1 MCARV
6 ATPTALIL
14 VQVTLVLGA
23 SLFVLLFPLL
33 AVSLDVAALRV
44 LALVG
49 VVTLFAPLPALH
61 VYLPLVLT
69 CLERSV
75 HVEAD
80 FAGNQLAVV
89 LLTLAQLVSVLAG
102 VFFDQND
109 VELGPSVLLRVHK
122 QAAVGALSCVLF
134 LLVIVKSLSERQA
147 CAANV
152 HHVVNVVNYL
162 VNFAIIVS
170 VVVHYRL
177 IL

>member
-6 ATPTALIL
+6 AAPAALIL

-49 VVTLFAPLPALH
+49 VVTFFAPLPALH

-69 CLERSV
+69 CLKRSV

-102 VFFDQND
+102 VFFDQDD
-109 VELGPSVLLRVHK
+109 VELGPAILLRVHK

-134 LLVIVKSLSERQA
+134 LLVIVNSLSERQA